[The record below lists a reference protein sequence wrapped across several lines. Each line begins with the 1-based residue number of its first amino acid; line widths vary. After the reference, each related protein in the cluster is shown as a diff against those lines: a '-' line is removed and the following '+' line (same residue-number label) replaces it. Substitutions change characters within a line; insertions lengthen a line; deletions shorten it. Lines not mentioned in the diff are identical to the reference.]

1 MGGSAEPR
9 ATASCLRGADAC
21 ALAFDGARLV
31 GFTTAMSD
39 GALFVFIPLLEVLS
53 EHRGRGIGTELLRRV
68 TNSLSPTYGTYV
80 CCDEDVVPFYERAGF
95 DRVVGMVRQDPAAAG
110 SRA

>member
-39 GALFVFIPLLEVLS
+39 GALFVFMGDMRALVIGEVG
-53 EHRGRGIGTELLRRV
+53 EHWDT
-68 TNSLSPTYGTYV
+68 
-80 CCDEDVVPFYERAGF
+80 
-95 DRVVGMVRQDPAAAG
+95 AALVEYP
-110 SRA
+110 SDS